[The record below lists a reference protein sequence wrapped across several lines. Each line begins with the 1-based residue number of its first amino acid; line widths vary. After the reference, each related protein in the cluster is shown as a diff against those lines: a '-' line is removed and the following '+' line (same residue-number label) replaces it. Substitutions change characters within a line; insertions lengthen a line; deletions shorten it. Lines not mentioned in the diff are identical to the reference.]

1 MLAEV
6 GPVNPIEKVAAWNA
20 QSGSKAPD
28 QDRDAKLREIVVVS
42 NNGAW
47 REEIEIEI
55 RLNLNLKSS
64 KTVIDVTSS
73 FWCST

>member
-6 GPVNPIEKVAAWNA
+6 GPLNPIEKVAAWNA

-42 NNGAW
+42 KFLQKS
-47 REEIEIEI
+47 I
-55 RLNLNLKSS
+55 RLERL
-64 KTVIDVTSS
+64 
-73 FWCST
+73 